1 MVIPCYAYHPTGFPC
16 DPGDRLSTGAF
27 SKHDITWL
35 WMDLGDGSR
44 GRNCH
49 PTWDGIDLDS
59 RHNWTH
65 DHPIPSH
72 TIPIENPSRS
82 QFLISWG
89 ATVPIQ
95 AHPSQPTWLLP
106 GWWWT
111 LPESKCKWRRSST
124 APPQSVE
131 SSWEPHGTVV
141 GASPERNNGGSL
153 ETGDPWRTNRYV
165 YWEHFFFGG
174 GTLKYLK

>member
-1 MVIPCYAYHPTGFPC
+1 MCEERARLNKAGWKLWWSMFRSFITMYDSWSLLPWLDDGHTMLCLSSHRVPMWSRRSPVNWSLQQARHHLIVDGPWWWLQGEKLPSHLGW
-16 DPGDRLSTGAF
+16 DRLG
-27 SKHDITWL
+27 
-35 WMDLGDGSR
+35 
-44 GRNCH
+44 
-49 PTWDGIDLDS
+49 
-59 RHNWTH
+59 HNWTH

-82 QFLISWG
+82 QLLISWD
-89 ATVPIQ
+89 ATVPT

-131 SSWEPHGTVV
+131 S
-141 GASPERNNGGSL
+141 
-153 ETGDPWRTNRYV
+153 
-165 YWEHFFFGG
+165 
-174 GTLKYLK
+174 